1 MHNVI
6 DETDRNTIRIEQI
19 RHLFAQVLDRD
30 SSMINLEKS
39 FFEQGGSSM
48 RLVQLMALLRRD
60 LSYEMDIEEF
70 FHNPCVV
77 HVAKT
82 ISIIGN

>member
-1 MHNVI
+1 M
-6 DETDRNTIRIEQI
+6 IRIEQI

-48 RLVQLMALLRRD
+48 RLVQLIALLRRD

-70 FHNPCVV
+70 FRNPCVV
-77 HVAKT
+77 HVAQT
-82 ISIIGN
+82 LSITEN